1 MAHPFEKVKNF
12 HDIIDIFSSETRKK
26 NKDYERVSYETWRE
40 LCNCFN
46 YTDEDIRFD
55 IEETYDR
62 DVFRISIND
71 VCGFLSDD
79 GKFGKFL
86 YDKLTSLNT
95 INLPQWSCVGV
106 YNGNGLR
113 HTCYTLLGSAD
124 QLARSYE
131 DWLATIG
138 CDSITADNLA
148 NSSIV
153 IDNINSPITN
163 NSIVIDN
170 INNPIAIDNINS
182 SIAIDNTISNN
193 TFYCTNKTSPLQKYY
208 NYENKEEKEDKTM
221 FNTYNLGPCTND
233 KIRMSPYGIAVQNT
247 VGSWVSYDPARGAV
261 IDVDIFNFDGRK
273 FLYKIPVALK
283 DIAIGDVII
292 HNRVPM
298 FVVSIDGGAVVAI
311 DPLNGEMKTIL
322 PTRNMFGFD
331 FTVKVVSLFDF
342 NKSNPTADTPFGDLL
357 PLFMLDDKDEID
369 PMIMCLMMQNGTNNA
384 FASNPMMLY
393 MLMDKDGKN
402 DNLLPLML
410 MMGGNK

>member
-12 HDIIDIFSSETRKK
+12 HDIMNIFSSETQKK
-26 NKDYERVSYETWRE
+26 NYERITHELWGE

-46 YTDEDIRFD
+46 NTDEDIWFD
-55 IEETYDR
+55 IKESYDR

-95 INLPQWSCVGV
+95 TDLPQWKYTNV
-106 YNGNGLR
+106 YDGNGLR
-113 HTCYTLLGSAD
+113 HIRYILFVSAPCNLTL
-124 QLARSYE
+124 SYE
-131 DWLATIG
+131 NGLVVNSCDTTLSYKDWLATNG
-138 CDSITADNLA
+138 CDPATI
-148 NSSIV
+148 
-153 IDNINSPITN
+153 PI
-163 NSIVIDN
+163 
-170 INNPIAIDNINS
+170 INNWANS
-182 SIAIDNTISNN
+182 SIAIDNSVNSNISCYLNEN
-193 TFYCTNKTSPLQKYY
+193 CSPLQKYY
-208 NYENKEEKEDKTM
+208 NYETKEEKEDKTM

-247 VGSWVSYDPARGAV
+247 VGSWVSYDSAKGAV

-273 FLYKIPVALK
+273 FLYKVPVALK

-298 FVVSIDGGAVVAI
+298 FVISTDEGAIVAI
-311 DPLNGEMKTIL
+311 DPLNGEKKTIL

-331 FTVKVVSLFDF
+331 FAVKVVSLLDF
-342 NKSNPTADTPFGDLL
+342 SKSNPTADTPFGDLL

-369 PMIMCLMMQNGTNNA
+369 PMVMCLMMQNGTNSA
-384 FASNPMMLY
+384 FTSNPMMLY
-393 MLMDKDGKN
+393 LLMNKDGKN

-410 MMGGNK
+410 MMGK